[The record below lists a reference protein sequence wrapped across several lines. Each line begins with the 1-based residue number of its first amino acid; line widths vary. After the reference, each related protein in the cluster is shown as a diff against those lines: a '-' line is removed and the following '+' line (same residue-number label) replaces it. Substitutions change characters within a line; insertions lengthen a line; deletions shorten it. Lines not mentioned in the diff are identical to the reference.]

1 MDINE
6 IEYSDAASHLVWGGD
21 YDYYIH
27 TPSKVARDTFL
38 YPLQTGM
45 FHYREGMLAERN
57 RFDSFLIMYLR
68 DGSMLVRTKDDEI
81 AAHEGDFVL
90 LDCYDYHYYQA
101 LEPTDVLWMHFD
113 GNTARAY
120 CELIHERRGLAFALR
135 NPSYALNQLARIY
148 EVFKNGERVREPI
161 LGKYIT
167 DILCEMLVEDNGVE
181 PARRKE
187 QDDIRRVMSYISQ
200 HLDEP
205 LTVGELASVAYMGEY
220 SFIRV
225 FKAQTGYTP
234 HAYVVQARLDIA
246 KYMLVNSEA
255 PLKEICAA
263 CGFST
268 TSVFCAAFK
277 KRMGVS
283 PLEFRRRSGAPVEP
297 AAVATGPTSA

>member
-6 IEYSDAASHLVWGGD
+6 IEYADAASHLVWGGD

-45 FHYREGMLAERN
+45 FHYKEGMKAERT

-68 DGSMLVRTKDDEI
+68 DGSMLVRTKDDEVT
-81 AAHEGDFVL
+81 ARGGDFVL
-90 LDCYDYHYYQA
+90 LDCYEYHRYQA
-101 LEPTDVLWMHFD
+101 LEPTDAIWLHFD
-113 GNTARAY
+113 GGYARAY
-120 CELIHERRGLAFALR
+120 CELIHERRGIAFALR
-135 NPSYALNQLARIY
+135 NPAYALNQLARIY
-148 EVFKNGERVREPI
+148 ETFRNGERIREPL
-161 LGKYIT
+161 LGKYIV
-167 DILCEMLVEDNGVE
+167 DILCEMLAEDNGIE

-187 QDDIRRVMSYISQ
+187 QDDIRRVMSYIAQ

-205 LTVGELASVAYMGEY
+205 LTVGELAAAVYMGEY
-220 SFIRV
+220 AFIRA

-234 HAYVVQARLDIA
+234 HAYVAQARLDAA
-246 KYMLVNSEA
+246 KYMLVNSQA
-255 PLKEICAA
+255 ALKEICEA

-268 TSVFCAAFK
+268 TSVFCASFR

-283 PLEFRRRSGAPVEP
+283 PLEFRRRSGTTAG
-297 AAVATGPTSA
+297 ASGTS